1 MDPAFITNAFLD
13 TLSFHIEEIKL
24 LISHSVSQPKGIST
38 LSIFLMKVMS
48 ILTAVSFVSEMVL
61 HVDKIKP

>member
-1 MDPAFITNAFLD
+1 
-13 TLSFHIEEIKL
+13 
-24 LISHSVSQPKGIST
+24 
-38 LSIFLMKVMS
+38 MKVMS